1 MPKETTT
8 KTMIL
13 LIPLIPL
20 ILLESWIVATWSNRL
35 TLGKGIKKIKGIK
48 NLT

>member
-1 MPKETTT
+1 
-8 KTMIL
+8 MIL

-20 ILLESWIVATWSNRL
+20 ILLESWIVATRSNRF
-35 TLGKGIKKIKGIK
+35 TFGKGIKKIKGIK